1 MLGTNVPSTHDAPI
15 PFWVSLALFD
25 ESGSLS
31 SMCRG
36 AGAED
41 WVFPQKRL
49 DTVMVRIS
57 PRSSAFLSPWKDLPK
72 K

>member
-15 PFWVSLALFD
+15 PFWVLFGAFD

-31 SMCRG
+31 SKCRG

-41 WVFPQKRL
+41 WVCPQKRL
-49 DTVMVRIS
+49 DTFMVRIS
-57 PRSSAFLSPWKDLPK
+57 PHSSAFLSPWKDLPK